1 MYIDLK
7 DLKALYSLPAK
18 SQMIEIFHP
27 RKASLH
33 LICVPVHDL
42 ERKLLLLVGGQE
54 NLMLPICLHS
64 QLRGCLFAAKNSNH
78 PENVVSSCHSQC
90 HPRT

>member
-33 LICVPVHDL
+33 LVCIPAHDR
-42 ERKLLLLVGGQE
+42 ERKLLLLVRGQRWVGRKT
-54 NLMLPICLHS
+54 S
-64 QLRGCLFAAKNSNH
+64 RFLFASILSYRAVFLQQKI
-78 PENVVSSCHSQC
+78 VIIL
-90 HPRT
+90 RM